1 MRIQTNFN
9 KKSIDNDEELMH
21 SIFEV
26 YDFNKDKNE
35 FIENCTLV
43 YLFLYRKNIVNIV
56 RRNQQK
62 MKWTDD
68 DVKFSLRFY

>member
-1 MRIQTNFN
+1 
-9 KKSIDNDEELMH
+9 MH

-43 YLFLYRKNIVNIV
+43 YLFLYRSKRDLWSLFLKIYFRKYCQDCEEKSTKNEVD
-56 RRNQQK
+56 R
-62 MKWTDD
+62 
-68 DVKFSLRFY
+68 